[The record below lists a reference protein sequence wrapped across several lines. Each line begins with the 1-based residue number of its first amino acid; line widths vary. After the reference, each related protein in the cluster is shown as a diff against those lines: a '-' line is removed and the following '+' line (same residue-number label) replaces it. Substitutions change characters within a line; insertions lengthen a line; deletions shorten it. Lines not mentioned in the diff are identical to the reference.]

1 MNKLN
6 LACAA
11 VVLALAMAAQASAAA
26 TPVGPLPHGP
36 VASTSSRPG
45 LLVAVALP
53 PVQSSR
59 GYVWRLARRF
69 DSTVVEQVTEA
80 DVGRSVVLVF
90 RVVGRGDTS
99 LVFAVTRG
107 DASSKALRALTYKVH
122 SA

>member
-1 MNKLN
+1 
-6 LACAA
+6 
-11 VVLALAMAAQASAAA
+11 MAYS
-26 TPVGPLPHGP
+26 GRELPTP
-36 VASTSSRPG
+36 VASASTRPG

-53 PVQSSR
+53 HVQSSR

-80 DVGRSVVLVF
+80 EVGRSVVLVF

-99 LVFAVTRG
+99 LVLAVTHG
-107 DASSKALRALTYKVH
+107 DAPSKAVRALTYKIH